1 MGKKIAS
8 LERQSA
14 SNHYESVRTTAKEVK
29 VIKGINDV
37 NIKNGLGDGMSDDS
51 KFIGDLANQ
60 VKEGKIDN
68 ATYKQIVTEKF
79 GSEEAAQRIVARGF
93 RDTNK

>member
-1 MGKKIAS
+1 M
-8 LERQSA
+8 
-14 SNHYESVRTTAKEVK
+14 SNDAR
-29 VIKGINDV
+29 
-37 NIKNGLGDGMSDDS
+37 
-51 KFIGDLANQ
+51 FIGNLAKQ

-79 GSEEAAQRIVARGF
+79 GSEEAAQKIVAKGF

>member
-1 MGKKIAS
+1 M
-8 LERQSA
+8 
-14 SNHYESVRTTAKEVK
+14 
-29 VIKGINDV
+29 
-37 NIKNGLGDGMSDDS
+37 NIKNGLGDGMSEDAR
-51 KFIGDLANQ
+51 FIIGNLAKQ